1 MRKSPCESSP
11 RGRLLER
18 GPQHSVF
25 FHRRIGLAVPIGR
38 RKSCRDRSLTNEVKH
53 LVDHP
58 LTLELSNFSGQISFH
73 CLP

>member
-25 FHRRIGLAVPIGR
+25 FTAVSAWR
-38 RKSCRDRSLTNEVKH
+38 YDRKTQSCRDRSLTNEVKH
-53 LVDHP
+53 LVGHP